1 MNVSLTGHRNLFI
14 GYLRPQRLRVVLL
27 SALLFGGIGLE
38 LLNPQILRSFID
50 MAAHGSAIAQLTRA
64 ALLFIGIAFIQQLV
78 SVAATYVS
86 QNVGWTATI
95 ALRADLI
102 AHCLGLDMAFHK
114 AHTPGELIER
124 VDGDVTALA
133 TFFAQFVILV
143 LGNLLLLIG
152 VLALLFREDW
162 RAGAALTLFALL
174 ALIVLRRSSAFA
186 VPALI
191 EERAASATL
200 FGFLEERLAGL

>member
-86 QNVGWTATI
+86 QNVGWTATNT
-95 ALRADLI
+95 LRGD
-102 AHCLGLDMAFHK
+102 
-114 AHTPGELIER
+114 LIER

-133 TFFAQFVILV
+133 TFFSQFVILV
-143 LGNLLLLIG
+143 LGNGLLLIG

-162 RAGAALTLFALL
+162 RVGVALSLFAVV
-174 ALIVLRRSSAFA
+174 AL
-186 VPALI
+186 
-191 EERAASATL
+191 
-200 FGFLEERLAGL
+200 